1 MRSNVYKKRKL
12 DNGLRVIT
20 CSMGHMKSISLGI
33 WIGVGG
39 RYENKR
45 NAGISHFL
53 EHLLFKGSKKFS
65 GKEIKESI
73 EGVGGSLNGFTSEE
87 FTCYLVKV
95 VKKYLNQSLN
105 VLSDMVINPKLAS
118 PDIEKERGVIKE
130 EIRMYRDLPM
140 HYVHE
145 LLNQLLWP
153 GQPLGMNLAGTLQTI
168 SQIGREGLLKYKE
181 KFYNPQNLVIAC
193 AGPIEDKE
201 LLKEVDKLFSNM
213 PSEKK
218 SQFQKVRESQDK
230 PQTNLYF
237 KQTEQTHISLGTHS
251 LKRNHPDKYTLGLLH
266 IILGG
271 NMSSRLFQ
279 EVREKRGLAY
289 EISTHVK
296 CFQDTG
302 AFSVDAGVDNKRII
316 QTIEVILQE
325 LKKIKKS
332 PVNKREFLRA
342 KEYYTGQLLL
352 ALEDTMEHMF
362 WIGESTVSLDKVYTQ
377 EEVLRE
383 LGQVKIEDITRVA
396 NKIFRN
402 EGLNLALIGPIS
414 DKEKLKIGGILDVR

>member
-1 MRSNVYKKRKL
+1 MEQ
-12 DNGLRVIT
+12 
-20 CSMGHMKSISLGI
+20 MKSVSLGI
-33 WIGVGG
+33 WINVGG

-53 EHLLFKGSKKFS
+53 EHLLFKGSKRYS

-95 VKKYLNQSLN
+95 VGKYLNQSLN
-105 VLSDMVINPKLAS
+105 VLSDMVINPKLTS
-118 PDIEKERGVIKE
+118 QDIEKERGVIKE
-130 EIRMYRDLPM
+130 EIKMYRDLPM

-153 GQPLGMNLAGTLQTI
+153 EQPLGMNLAGTLETI
-168 SQIGREGLLKYKE
+168 SQIKRKDILKYKE
-181 KFYNPQNLVIAC
+181 KFYNPQNLVVAC
-193 AGPIEDKE
+193 AGPIKDKE
-201 LLKEVDKLFSNM
+201 LLREVDKHFSNI
-213 PSEKK
+213 PSGKK
-218 SQFQKVRESQDK
+218 SQFQKARMSQDK

-237 KQTEQTHISLGTHS
+237 KDTEQTHISLGTHS
-251 LKRNHPDKYTLGLLH
+251 FRRDHPDKYTLGLLH

-289 EISTHVK
+289 EISTHIK
-296 CFQDTG
+296 WFQDAG
-302 AFSVDAGVDNKRII
+302 AFTIDAGVDNKRII
-316 QTIEVILQE
+316 QALKVILQE
-325 LKKIKKS
+325 LKKIKKFS
-332 PVNKREFLRA
+332 VNKSEFLRA

-362 WIGESTVSLDKVYTQ
+362 WIGESTVSLDKVYTL
-377 EEVLRE
+377 EEVLQE
-383 LGQVKIEDITRVA
+383 LEQVKIEDIKRVA

-402 EGLNLALIGPIS
+402 KGLNLALIGPIT
-414 DKEKLKIGGILDVR
+414 DKEKLKIEGVLDVG